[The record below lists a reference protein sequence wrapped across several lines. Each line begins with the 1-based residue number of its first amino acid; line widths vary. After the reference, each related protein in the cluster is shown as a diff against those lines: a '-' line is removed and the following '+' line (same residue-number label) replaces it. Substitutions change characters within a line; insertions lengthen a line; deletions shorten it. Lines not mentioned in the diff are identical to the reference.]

1 MRTETRNRKADRRH
15 GHRALYVRGGL
26 FLFVWFAGWSV
37 TGSAPAAPLGSP
49 TCIPRSAATTR
60 DYLTGVVCP
69 PAGFRELLG
78 YDPILVHTAPGWR
91 YTKPAWADG
100 RCSGPLHNVGRT
112 LELETA
118 CRTHD
123 YGYDLVRFGV
133 GIRAEA
139 DELLYRDMMTICSAR
154 GSLTAS
160 GCRAVAR
167 WTRTVLE
174 VGDATGFDPEPLV
187 QA

>member
-1 MRTETRNRKADRRH
+1 MRTQTRGAEVDRRH
-15 GHRALYVRGGL
+15 RHRILYARGGL

-37 TGSAPAAPLGSP
+37 TGTTPAAPLGAS
-49 TCIPRSAATTR
+49 TCRPSADATTQE
-60 DYLTGVVCP
+60 YLTGVACP
-69 PAGFRELLG
+69 PAGFPELLG
-78 YDPILVHTAPGWR
+78 YDPVLVHTAWGWR
-91 YTKPAWADG
+91 YARPAWADG
-100 RCSGPLHNVGRT
+100 RCSGPLHNVGGT
-112 LELETA
+112 LRVETA

-139 DELLYRDMMTICSAR
+139 DELLYRDMMSICAAWDSV
-154 GSLTAS
+154 TAS